1 MDEKQKRV
9 LILFFAVIV
18 LLLTV
23 LNPTT
28 KAEPI
33 LIDSTGASVG
43 TTGYR
48 FTDMVAVDLDGDGDD
63 DLVTSNVL
71 GQLTAWENQGV
82 PFDVGWPSVLIGR
95 RYRTSTI
102 AAGDLDNDGDM
113 DIATGY
119 RWYTDLVV
127 WENDGT
133 PFSGTWSYWVVG
145 HNLSNIGALA
155 IADINLD
162 GQMEIVSGGGPSA
175 DVDAPSTNNRVT
187 IWLNAPLETTWTS
200 VDVGETYYSVRDI
213 VVGDLDGDIDL
224 DIVIGT
230 NHAPSAGSSEEP
242 VPQEEWADVYQVR
255 AFRQDSVVDWVPFNV
270 GRDPEFETLSVLY
283 HGYWGAHI
291 SSVALADVDGDF
303 DLDVVASE
311 HMEGDFQALAYENDG
326 TPFSGELWRGAAIS
340 YPQSRFHNWLA
351 ANIMDIA
358 VGDFDQ
364 DGDVDLASVSNQTET
379 HQLIVWENL
388 NAVVWEDWTS
398 MTFDP
403 ERVGDYSTGWLRHD
417 IATLGGNMM
426 RIGASDLERDGDLDL
441 ISTAYLDTEPNALVV
456 WQNHLLA
463 PEATPTPE
471 NTPTPTL
478 TPTPDGNSAPV
489 PVSFDADHGT
499 GVVGEAQTFTT
510 TYFDANSWTDLRI
523 GYLLVNIGLQG
534 NGLSSAYYR
543 DSNRL
548 YLANDAA
555 NGWVGWCTP
564 GTPQYLSNSY
574 VSLDCAA
581 TAISGLENTMTINWR
596 IIPTAPFSDTYGTY
610 TAFLRVTDMS
620 GIRSAWENV
629 GEWVLEEGSVTP
641 TATMT
646 PTPSPTATQTPT
658 PGGNSPPTVGL
669 FVPDGGSG
677 SIGTAQ
683 VFSTTYMDLDG
694 LTDLR
699 RVSILMNVG
708 LQGQGLM
715 AMYYLPQ
722 NRFFL
727 SNDEANGWV
736 GYCTP
741 GESQVLSNNFVSL
754 DCSGSGVSGA
764 AETLVVDWLVTPL
777 APFSGSYGEYQVYLR
792 AMDLAGDQSGWVAT
806 GTWTLT
812 E

>member
-1 MDEKQKRV
+1 
-9 LILFFAVIV
+9 
-18 LLLTV
+18 
-23 LNPTT
+23 
-28 KAEPI
+28 
-33 LIDSTGASVG
+33 
-43 TTGYR
+43 
-48 FTDMVAVDLDGDGDD
+48 
-63 DLVTSNVL
+63 
-71 GQLTAWENQGV
+71 
-82 PFDVGWPSVLIGR
+82 
-95 RYRTSTI
+95 
-102 AAGDLDNDGDM
+102 
-113 DIATGY
+113 
-119 RWYTDLVV
+119 
-127 WENDGT
+127 
-133 PFSGTWSYWVVG
+133 
-145 HNLSNIGALA
+145 
-155 IADINLD
+155 
-162 GQMEIVSGGGPSA
+162 
-175 DVDAPSTNNRVT
+175 
-187 IWLNAPLETTWTS
+187 
-200 VDVGETYYSVRDI
+200 
-213 VVGDLDGDIDL
+213 
-224 DIVIGT
+224 
-230 NHAPSAGSSEEP
+230 
-242 VPQEEWADVYQVR
+242 
-255 AFRQDSVVDWVPFNV
+255 
-270 GRDPEFETLSVLY
+270 
-283 HGYWGAHI
+283 
-291 SSVALADVDGDF
+291 
-303 DLDVVASE
+303 
-311 HMEGDFQALAYENDG
+311 
-326 TPFSGELWRGAAIS
+326 
-340 YPQSRFHNWLA
+340 
-351 ANIMDIA
+351 
-358 VGDFDQ
+358 
-364 DGDVDLASVSNQTET
+364 
-379 HQLIVWENL
+379 
-388 NAVVWEDWTS
+388 
-398 MTFDP
+398 
-403 ERVGDYSTGWLRHD
+403 
-417 IATLGGNMM
+417 
-426 RIGASDLERDGDLDL
+426 
-441 ISTAYLDTEPNALVV
+441 
-456 WQNHLLA
+456 
-463 PEATPTPE
+463 
-471 NTPTPTL
+471 
-478 TPTPDGNSAPV
+478 
-489 PVSFDADHGT
+489 
-499 GVVGEAQTFTT
+499 VGEAQTFTT

-669 FVPDGGSG
+669 FVPEGGSG